1 MSKQAKC
8 QMVPLINPQRLNGY
22 RLINYCIQSSTEERT
37 VSVIHGCLPLLLPF
51 IHASRR
57 LTFTFLYAC
66 VSEHLCVT
74 IFWQLIWGSRLLT
87 DFMSDHRAF
96 DRWTLIHSKTC
107 RCNSPVS
114 KSHFSVRSPT
124 QKPHTHTHTYRY
136 NISLSQFWWLIYYTV
151 ACLWFQRWNINSH
164 QTDVLYEVW
173 ER

>member
-1 MSKQAKC
+1 MSA
-8 QMVPLINPQRLNGY
+8 
-22 RLINYCIQSSTEERT
+22 SS
-37 VSVIHGCLPLLLPF
+37 PPF
-51 IHASRR
+51 HSWR

-74 IFWQLIWGSRLLT
+74 IFWQLIRGSRLLT

-124 QKPHTHTHTYRY
+124 QKSHTHTYRY
-136 NISLSQFWWLIYYTV
+136 NISFSQLWWLIYYTV
-151 ACLWFQRWNINSH
+151 ACLRFQRCNINSH

-173 ER
+173 ERWTTAHWLQKSQFSIPHLNFAVVKANITVIPSSFTH